1 MVLPLNSRHTTPPFP
16 WTFRLTKWSTS
27 LQPIPFLPYSTFR
40 SYPNPPHPLHQTLPL
55 IPTHSFLSS
64 STTLTIYSLPHPH
77 FLQTTPPTIKSIYF
91 PTQPQPTFV
100 LVVTF
105 TLWSVRSNAKLMK
118 CYNRGSFSLAEVLS
132 LLLYFWWRRRMAHR
146 GCASTFMLWTP
157 SCCVIAFPCL
167 P

>member
-1 MVLPLNSRHTTPPFP
+1 MEEYFDETSLEEPPHSDS
-16 WTFRLTKWSTS
+16 TLTLLEDSNLTLRLRLASTLFRVTLLTKPYIYWVTWPNTQSQS
-27 LQPIPFLPYSTFR
+27 LWIVGAHIISCKTKLQM

-105 TLWSVRSNAKLMK
+105 TL
-118 CYNRGSFSLAEVLS
+118 
-132 LLLYFWWRRRMAHR
+132 
-146 GCASTFMLWTP
+146 
-157 SCCVIAFPCL
+157 
-167 P
+167 